1 MDESLIFNFN
11 ENENKKITDI
21 EFEIDYIFNILIQS
35 KETDVIKKKLL
46 KLIELIKIN
55 PVITYNKLI
64 KDFNKYFYEVIKN
77 LYKNIN
83 IDIRNIIETLLK
95 HFFELSLKRD
105 IKNIITEK
113 IYLLIIQNSNGLR
126 VEKDLNIIHG
136 ILCLLKAISYKRDFF
151 ILKYKEILEFIYNLT
166 KIKNDIIQEKII
178 ENISHFCKLNIEVFL
193 TNFFVKFYEYLKTEF
208 NNNKNR
214 KIKDLILKCFG
225 ELSLIIENKDF
236 IKNIV
241 EIIGKDMKNTINIS
255 SIECMSNLIKIHS
268 KIFFENILLD
278 KILLNIF
285 KNGFSKAHQ
294 NFMEN
299 LLNLYINNS
308 NNENREYIQII
319 LISLNIISIIISKI
333 KFPLKNASVK
343 YKEDNYNFS
352 LTKSKSEPIKSKK
365 KCNNNLKN
373 KNEYSL
379 NLIIE
384 NYETFRN
391 QIRKELFI
399 YMNDLENN
407 IFKSNEINKIKII
420 DELTEMKIN
429 ALNFLKKLDQPFFNK
444 DILYFYQKYCLNLIY
459 YDKYEK
465 IYQKENNS
473 NIINYQEKEI
483 ENNKKILIAII
494 NLLQSKWIPNYI
506 DNINNPKNINFEFN
520 DNNILENILDTFLNF
535 ILMINDN
542 NFNIQKS
549 NTNKIKINNNE
560 ISTNIDKNS
569 KYKNI
574 NNNYIILLILKNLS
588 NKFDILFTKESFF
601 LKLILLLNI
610 PEIHIKEQC
619 VIILSRILAYNYT
632 STFLYLQKNI
642 IEIFFIL
649 DTSENMDLKELN
661 IELLKY
667 YIKYCGKYIT
677 NYLEIIFYKLIQI
690 FFNNYEKEKSNL
702 NSNNIIIVE
711 NDNYVNKNFYHNI
724 IILNIIKEIIN
735 YGNINLNSNSKND
748 LNEIIV
754 KIINICNEYLKEAS
768 ISESKEII
776 LSLLLTI
783 FENSSNDYHIYFK
796 HLELVKN
803 LINILEKTSNLNVRI
818 IALKIFGFIGTMN
831 PDKYEALI
839 DIHNKNENNE
849 DYNDDEYENFDD
861 EEIVIHNR
869 EQMKEKRKKNVANY
883 FNNYYNN
890 NKKIISKKKVEFEK
904 LIYLKEINLSYYT
917 TIKCLFNKLIDENL
931 ENRDNQII
939 NIINQII
946 KYFYDNKNE
955 DKILIEF
962 ILKKYL
968 EILKKF
974 SGIKLNNI
982 LESISNIIKN
992 FKNNCINYLN
1002 DIINLIEKYI
1012 YDYINNNKIFDI
1024 LLNVINEY
1032 NNYIDIY
1039 LNRIIKILVKLLQDC
1054 NNKKNIQNIPSLI
1067 NSTIHNVC
1075 ECLNK
1080 LTPKLNN
1087 YLNIIVPEIIII
1099 LNHYMVFNIEINE
1112 NNESFEN
1119 NEIYENSEEEIFKFI
1134 SNIIPLYNFNEV
1146 MPNIVIILIKY
1157 INFKPSIYKK
1167 IMDIFI
1173 KILKKDNN
1181 EFISY
1186 LTPILKVLSKNNINI
1201 NEYLITIKNLIDNN
1215 KEKNN
1220 TIEKMKKYYERKN
1233 NYNYNKIYI
1242 NKNNESLYYQSK
1254 FNFNKN
1260 KKNIISYYNNNK
1272 KNIYQSKSNNSYNF
1286 IIEEFN
1292 PTKCTIEEDWHEWF
1306 KSTSKQ
1312 LFYYSPSSIINYC
1325 TDLSE
1330 TLSKKLYNHAFFS
1343 IWNIFN
1349 QNQKDKILYYLIN
1362 ALNSQT
1368 ISNEVLLMILNLFEF
1383 LEREDNNLNLFK
1395 INKVLA
1401 ISSEKCNA
1409 FAKQLYYTEKNYIIN
1424 NKDDE
1429 TIEKLINL
1437 YYEVNLPE
1445 SSMGLL
1451 EVDKDK
1457 KSNEENWYIK
1467 LHKYDKALEIIDNKI
1482 INNKNNIKLIKNK
1495 IICLEGL
1502 SDWESLLKISESD
1515 VIDYNK
1521 NKEKDNQ
1528 ELYKK
1533 FALASFNLND
1543 WEKLDKFMGLY
1554 INNNNE
1560 DKNNENIIN
1569 NSDTNLNINNDEE
1582 EEYETN
1588 FLYSVLN
1595 IHQKNYKKAQNYI
1608 DTARKCIIDKIK
1620 NLLSENYERAY
1631 KLLLKNEHLYE
1642 LEEIIKLNTNPNN
1655 SNIDNYNEQ
1664 KKLLKKRWDE
1674 RLDLISEDTETY
1686 ERILAIRGLI
1696 FSFEEKYD
1704 MHLELA
1710 KICREDDH
1718 FVKCM
1723 NVLERINK
1731 IDTDNKNIKISIAL
1745 SLNKCLNE
1753 NDTKNDSK
1761 KAIENLK
1768 KIIEVELDKDKEN
1781 KINSKLKSKVYFYYG
1796 YLYFKEKDKELNE
1809 VNVRN
1814 ILSYFQ
1820 LSIKFNDKYYKAW
1833 HYYSLVNYKF
1843 FEILNI
1849 SNNNKK
1855 NEYAINALKGFTNSI
1870 IIGGNSIFKTLQD
1883 ILRLIDIWF
1892 QNDNN
1897 NEIFLNSLNDSFKRI
1912 PIDPWL
1918 QVIPQLLA
1926 RVNVKNNLIKKNLIQ
1941 LLKKIGCNHPWS
1953 LIYPLIVMNKSEIK
1967 IREEISSEILT
1978 EMRQKYNTLINECT
1992 TIIDE
1997 LNRSALLLH
2006 EKCQEAIEEAAK
2018 AYFEKNDLEGMIH
2031 ILRNF
2036 SENLNKYKP
2045 ITVNEKHFYQKYK
2058 SALREAYNY
2067 IKDYEIYKD
2076 NNYIK
2081 LSWDIYQSVFINIS
2095 NEYKSNYL
2103 NLDNIS
2109 PLLAN
2114 FTQSEVSMPGVYRS
2128 DYTII
2133 KITGFNKNL
2142 LILNSKQHPR
2152 KITMYGSDGKDY
2164 IFLLKGHEDLRQDE
2178 RAMQLFAL
2186 INTFFRIDVDTSD
2199 KFLAIKRFPVIALS
2213 NNTGLLGWVPNC
2225 DTLSIL
2231 IKEYRLSY
2239 KIPLDL
2245 EQRQIFNYNS
2255 NYESSCMLNK
2265 YEIFKNALATTD
2277 GNDIY
2282 KILWKFSKNSEKW
2295 LDRRTNY
2302 SRSLA
2307 VMSMVGY
2314 ILGLGDRHPSNLM
2327 IDRKSGKIMHIDFG
2341 DCFEVAMRREKFPEK
2356 VPFRLTRMMVNALE
2370 VSCIEGTFKFTCMN
2384 VMRILRNNKD
2394 SLIAIL
2400 SAFIHDPLISFR
2412 FLIPLLLKSNKG
2424 NANYNYISKS
2434 SKMNS
2439 YKSFT
2444 NNYLLKSLNN
2454 NFFSSL
2460 KNNNFINN
2468 NINNQKIKRN
2478 YMKRNSNIYRANT
2491 LKENNVINFK
2501 KNNKNL
2507 KNNNFEIQIEQL
2519 KHEKILMGSAERQ
2532 LYNEFTEKE
2541 QIESEELNKI
2551 AKIVLERIIDK
2562 LKGTDFNKNL
2572 TLDYKSQVDKLIQQ
2586 ATNDENLCQMYFG
2599 WCSYW

>member
-1 MDESLIFNFN
+1 MDDSLIFNFN
-11 ENENKKITDI
+11 DNENETITDI
-21 EFEIDYIFNILIQS
+21 EYEIDVILNTLNQS
-35 KETDVIKKKLL
+35 KETDIIKKNLL
-46 KLIELIKIN
+46 NLIELININ

-77 LYKNIN
+77 LYKDIN
-83 IDIRNIIETLLK
+83 IDIRNLIESLLTN
-95 HFFELSLKRD
+95 FFELSLKRD
-105 IKNIITEK
+105 IKNINTEK
-113 IYLLIIQNSNGLR
+113 IFSLILQNTNGLKI
-126 VEKDLNIIHG
+126 VKDLNIIHG
-136 ILCLLKAISYKRDFF
+136 ILCLLKAISFKTDFF
-151 ILKYKEILEFIYNLT
+151 ILKYNQILEFICNLT
-166 KIKNDIIQEKII
+166 IIKNDIIQEKII
-178 ENISHFCKLNIEVFL
+178 ENISHFCKLNVKEFQK
-193 TNFFVKFYEYLKTEF
+193 NFFEKFFKYLIDSFKY
-208 NNNKNR
+208 NKNR
-214 KIKDLILKCFG
+214 KIKNLILKSFG
-225 ELSLIIENKDF
+225 ELSLIIDKEVF
-236 IKNIV
+236 ILKIN
-241 EIIGKDMKNTINIS
+241 EIIILIAKDMENIINIS
-255 SIECMSNLIKIHS
+255 GIECISNLIKNYS
-268 KIFFENILLD
+268 NIFFEKISFE

-285 KNGFSKAHQ
+285 KIGFSKAHK
-294 NFMEN
+294 NFLEN
-299 LLNLYINNS
+299 LLNLYKNNS
-308 NNENREYIQII
+308 NDNNLEKNKII
-319 LISLNIISIIISKI
+319 FISLNIISIILSKKI
-333 KFPLKNASVK
+333 FPLKNASNK
-343 YKEDNYNFS
+343 YIEIFHLDDDLS
-352 LTKSKSEPIKSKK
+352 LLKNKSEPIRKNNGK
-365 KCNNNLKN
+365 NNLIQSF
-373 KNEYSL
+373 EYTL
-379 NLIIE
+379 NLNIE
-384 NYETFRN
+384 NFEIFKY
-391 QIRKELFI
+391 QIRKELNN
-399 YMNDLENN
+399 YLNDLENKIYN
-407 IFKSNEINKIKII
+407 SNEINKIKFI
-420 DELTEMKIN
+420 DELTEIKIN
-429 ALNFLKKLDQPFFNK
+429 ALNFLNKINHQFFNK
-444 DILYFYQKYCLNLIY
+444 DILYFYQNFCLNLIY
-459 YDKYEK
+459 YDKK
-465 IYQKENNS
+465 IFS
-473 NIINYQEKEI
+473 NDNDLITINYQLI
-483 ENNKKILIAII
+483 ENYKKILIAII

-506 DNINNPKNINFEFN
+506 NNINNPKNINFDNN
-520 DNNILENILDTFLNF
+520 DNYILENILDTFLNF
-535 ILMINDN
+535 ILIINDN
-542 NFNIQKS
+542 NNFINKKQNI
-549 NTNKIKINNNE
+549 NKININNNQ
-560 ISTNIDKNS
+560 ISKNS

-574 NNNYIILLILKNLS
+574 NNNYIILLILKNFS
-588 NKFDILFTKESFF
+588 NKFDILFTKEYFF
-601 LKLILLLNI
+601 LKLILILNI

-619 VIILSRILAYNYT
+619 VLIISRILAFNYT
-632 STFLYLQKNI
+632 STFLFLQKNI
-642 IEIFFIL
+642 LEIFFIL

-690 FFNNYEKEKSNL
+690 FFNNYNKEKSNL
-702 NSNNIIIVE
+702 NSNNIIID
-711 NDNYVNKNFYHNI
+711 NDNYVNQNFYHNI

-735 YGNINLNSNSKND
+735 YSNIIYLNSKSKKD
-748 LNEIIV
+748 LNETII
-754 KIINICNEYLKEAS
+754 KIIKICNEYLKEAS
-768 ISESKEII
+768 SSESKEII

-783 FENSSNDYHIYFK
+783 FENSSYDYNIYFN
-796 HLELVKN
+796 HLELVTN
-803 LINILEKTSNLNVRI
+803 LINILEKSSKLNVRI

-831 PDKYEALI
+831 PDKFEALI
-839 DIHNKNENNE
+839 NIHNNNENNE

-883 FNNYYNN
+883 FYNYYNN
-890 NKKIISKKKVEFEK
+890 NKKNILKKKVEFEK

-917 TIKCLFNKLIDENL
+917 TIKCLFNILIDENL

-962 ILKKYL
+962 ILNKYL
-968 EILKKF
+968 EVLKNF
-974 SGIKLNNI
+974 SGKKLNDI

-1002 DIINLIEKYI
+1002 EIINLIEKYI
-1012 YDYINNNKIFDI
+1012 YDYKNNDKIFDI

-1054 NNKKNIQNIPSLI
+1054 NNKKNIQNITSLI

-1080 LTPKLNN
+1080 LSPKLNN
-1087 YLNIIVPEIIII
+1087 YLNIIIPEIIII
-1099 LNHYMVFNIEINE
+1099 LNHYMVFNNEINE
-1112 NNESFEN
+1112 K
-1119 NEIYENSEEEIFKFI
+1119 SEEEIFKFI

-1146 MPNIVIILIKY
+1146 IPNIVIILIKY

-1173 KILKKDNN
+1173 ELLKKDIN

-1186 LTPILKVLSKNNINI
+1186 LTPILKILRKNNINI
-1201 NEYLITIKNLIDNN
+1201 NEYLIEIKNLIENEN
-1215 KEKNN
+1215 EKNII
-1220 TIEKMKKYYERKN
+1220 IEMKKYNKKRN
-1233 NYNYNKIYI
+1233 NYKI
-1242 NKNNESLYYQSK
+1242 NKNNYIYNNNSIYNSSNY
-1254 FNFNKN
+1254 NFNKN
-1260 KKNIISYYNNNK
+1260 PKHLLPYYNHKKNTYQTNS
-1272 KNIYQSKSNNSYNF
+1272 KNSNTYNF

-1306 KSTSKQ
+1306 KNTSKQ
-1312 LFYYSPSSIINYC
+1312 LFYYSPSLIINYC
-1325 TDLSE
+1325 TNLSE
-1330 TLSKKLYNHAFFS
+1330 TLSNKLYNHAFFS

-1349 QNQKDKILYYLIN
+1349 QNQKDKILNYLIN
-1362 ALNSQT
+1362 ALNSET
-1368 ISNEVLLMILNLFEF
+1368 IPNEVLLIILNLFEF

-1429 TIEKLINL
+1429 NIEKLISL

-1467 LHKYDKALEIIDNKI
+1467 FHKYDKALEIIDNKI
-1482 INNKNNIKLIKNK
+1482 INNKDNIELIKNK

-1502 SDWESLLKISESD
+1502 SDWESLLKLSESEE
-1515 VIDYNK
+1515 IDYKK
-1521 NKEKDNQ
+1521 NKKEDNQ

-1543 WEKLDKFMGLY
+1543 WEKLNKFMGLY
-1554 INNNNE
+1554 TNNNNNNNENINNNNNE
-1560 DKNNENIIN
+1560 NNNNNNNENNTN
-1569 NSDTNLNINNDEE
+1569 NSYINLNINNDEE

-1595 IHQKNYKKAQNYI
+1595 IHQKNYEKAQNYI

-1642 LEEIIKLNTNPNN
+1642 LEEIIKLNINPNN
-1655 SNIDNYNEQ
+1655 SNIENYNYQ
-1664 KKLLKKRWDE
+1664 KKILKNRWDE
-1674 RLDLISEDTETY
+1674 RLDLITEDTETY

-1710 KICREDDH
+1710 KICRKDDH

-1753 NDTKNDSK
+1753 NDRKNDSK
-1761 KAIENLK
+1761 KAFENLK
-1768 KIIEVELDKDKEN
+1768 KIIEDEIDKDNEN
-1781 KINSKLKSKVYFYYG
+1781 NINSKLKSKVYFYYG

-1809 VNVRN
+1809 ENVKN

-1820 LSIKFNDKYYKAW
+1820 LSIKFNEKYYKAW
-1833 HYYSLVNYKF
+1833 HYYSFVNYKF
-1843 FEILNI
+1843 FEILKI

-1855 NEYAINALKGFTNSI
+1855 NDYAINALKGFTNSI
-1870 IIGGNSIFKTLQD
+1870 IIGGKNISKTLQD

-1897 NEIFLNSLNDSFKRI
+1897 DEIFLNSLNDSFKRI
-1912 PIDPWL
+1912 PIDSWL

-1926 RVNVKNNLIKKNLIQ
+1926 RVNIKNNLIKKNLIQ
-1941 LLKKIGCNHPWS
+1941 LLKTIGFSHPWS
-1953 LIYPLIVMNKSEIK
+1953 VIYPLIVMNKSENK

-1978 EMRQKYNTLINECT
+1978 EMRKKYNTLINECT
-1992 TIIDE
+1992 IIIDE

-2018 AYFEKNDLEGMIH
+2018 AYFEKNDLDGMVY

-2036 SENLNKYKP
+2036 SENFNKYKP
-2045 ITVNEKHFYQKYK
+2045 ITINEKHFYQKYK

-2067 IKDYEIYKD
+2067 IKDYETYNDI
-2076 NNYIK
+2076 NYIK
-2081 LSWDIYQSVFINIS
+2081 LSWDIYHSVFINIS

-2114 FTQSEVSMPGVYRS
+2114 FTQSEVSMPGVNIS

-2152 KITMYGSDGKDY
+2152 KITMYGSDGKEY

-2178 RAMQLFAL
+2178 RAMQLFFL
-2186 INTFFRIDVDTSD
+2186 INTFLSIDVDTSD

-2213 NNTGLLGWVPNC
+2213 NNTGLLGWVRSC

-2231 IKEYRLSY
+2231 IKEYRISY

-2245 EQRQIFNYNS
+2245 EQRFIFNNNP
-2255 NYESSCMLNK
+2255 NYDSSCMLNK
-2265 YEIFKNALATTD
+2265 LEIFKNALDNTD

-2282 KILWKFSKNSEKW
+2282 KILWKFSKNSEIW

-2356 VPFRLTRMMVNALE
+2356 VPFRLTRMMVKALE
-2370 VSCIEGTFKFTCMN
+2370 VSCIEGTFKFTCVN

-2412 FLIPLLLKSNKG
+2412 FLIPLLLKSNKE
-2424 NANYNYISKS
+2424 NKNYNYISKS
-2434 SKMNS
+2434 SKINS

-2454 NFFSSL
+2454 NYFNSVI
-2460 KNNNFINN
+2460 NNNFINN
-2468 NINNQKIKRN
+2468 NINQTIKRN
-2478 YMKRNSNIYRANT
+2478 FIKRSSNIYRANT
-2491 LKENNVINFK
+2491 FKENNVNNFK
-2501 KNNKNL
+2501 KNKNLNKN
-2507 KNNNFEIQIEQL
+2507 NNNFEIQIEQL

>member
-1 MDESLIFNFN
+1 MDDSLIFNFN
-11 ENENKKITDI
+11 EKENKKITDI
-21 EFEIDYIFNILIQS
+21 ENDIDYIFNILNQS
-35 KETDVIKKKLL
+35 KETDIIKNMLL
-46 KLIELIKIN
+46 NLIELININ

-64 KDFNKYFYEVIKN
+64 KDFNKYFYKVIKN
-77 LYKNIN
+77 LYKDVNIE
-83 IDIRNIIETLLK
+83 IRNLVETLLK
-95 HFFELSLKRD
+95 KFFELSLKRD
-105 IKNIITEK
+105 VKNIITEK
-113 IYLLIIQNSNGLR
+113 IYLLIIESSNGLKF
-126 VEKDLNIIHG
+126 VKDLNIIHG
-136 ILCLLKAISYKRDFF
+136 NLCLLKAISYKRDFF
-151 ILKYKEILEFIYNLT
+151 KLKYKEILEFIFNLT

-178 ENISHFCKLNIEVFL
+178 ENISHFCKLNIKIFQE
-193 TNFFVKFYEYLKTEF
+193 NFFEKFKKYLKENF
-208 NNNKNR
+208 SNNKNR
-214 KIKDLILKCFG
+214 KIKNLILKCFG
-225 ELSLIIENKDF
+225 ELSLIIKKQDF
-236 IKNIV
+236 I
-241 EIIGKDMKNTINIS
+241 EDIIIIIEKDMENIINIS
-255 SIECMSNLIKIHS
+255 GIECINNLIKNYS
-268 KIFFENILLD
+268 KIFFEKISLE

-285 KNGFSKAHQ
+285 KIGFSKAHKK
-294 NFMEN
+294 FIEN
-299 LLNLYINNS
+299 LLNLKEDNS
-308 NNENREYIQII
+308 NYDNNYKLKNQII
-319 LISLNIISIIISKI
+319 LLSLNIVGVIISKI
-333 KFPLKNASVK
+333 KFPLKTASTK
-343 YKEDNYNFS
+343 CIENYLS
-352 LTKSKSEPIKSKK
+352 LSKSKSQPINSQNEKNNYKNDNKKS
-365 KCNNNLKN
+365 NLDIN
-373 KNEYSL
+373 FD
-379 NLIIE
+379 IVI
-384 NYETFRN
+384 N
-391 QIRKELFI
+391 QIRKVLYNHLI
-399 YMNDLENN
+399 DLENKIFNNNENN
-407 IFKSNEINKIKII
+407 IVEKI
-420 DELTEMKIN
+420 DELTDMTIN
-429 ALNFLKKLDQPFFNK
+429 ALNFLKQLDNPFYNK
-444 DILYFYQKYCLNLIY
+444 DILDFYQKYCLKLIY
-459 YDKYEK
+459 NDKFK
-465 IYQKENNS
+465 IIFQKENNS
-473 NIINYQEKEI
+473 NLIIYQKVI
-483 ENNKKILIAII
+483 ENKKKILIAII
-494 NLLQSKWIPNYI
+494 NLLQSKWIPFYI
-506 DNINNPKNINFEFN
+506 DNLNNSKNFNFEFN
-520 DNNILENILDTFLNF
+520 DNDNDILQNILDIFLNF
-535 ILMINDN
+535 ILQINDN
-542 NFNIQKS
+542 NFTIKKS
-549 NTNKIKINNNE
+549 NTNEININNNQ
-560 ISTNIDKNS
+560 ISTNIYKNS

-574 NNNYIILLILKNLS
+574 DNNYIILLILKNIS

-619 VIILSRILAYNYT
+619 VIIISRILAYNYT

-642 IEIFFIL
+642 IEIFIIL
-649 DTSENMDLKELN
+649 DTSENMELKELN

-702 NSNNIIIVE
+702 NSNNIINVD
-711 NDNYVNKNFYHNI
+711 NDNYVNKNYYHNI

-735 YGNINLNSNSKND
+735 YGNINLNSNLKNN

-754 KIINICNEYLKEAS
+754 KIINICNDYLKEVS
-768 ISESKEII
+768 SSESKEII

-783 FENSSNDYHIYFK
+783 FENSSYDYNIYFN
-796 HLELVKN
+796 HLELVTN
-803 LINILEKTSNLNVRI
+803 LINILEKTSKLKVRI

-831 PDKYEALI
+831 PDKLESLI
-839 DIHNKNENNE
+839 NVRFNNENNE

-890 NKKIISKKKVEFEK
+890 NKKNILKKKVEFDK

-917 TIKCLFNKLIDENL
+917 TIKCLFNNLIDENL
-931 ENRDNQII
+931 ENRDNQI
-939 NIINQII
+939 NDVLDQII

-955 DKILIEF
+955 DTILIEF
-962 ILKKYL
+962 ILNNYL
-968 EILKKF
+968 EVLKKF
-974 SGIKLNNI
+974 SGKKLNNI

-1002 DIINLIEKYI
+1002 EIINLIEKYI
-1012 YDYINNNKIFDI
+1012 YDYINNNKIFDL

-1039 LNRIIKILVKLLQDC
+1039 LNRIVKILVKLLQDC

-1080 LTPKLNN
+1080 LSPKLNN

-1112 NNESFEN
+1112 NNENFVEI
-1119 NEIYENSEEEIFKFI
+1119 NEYNEKSEEEIFKFI

-1146 MPNIVIILIKY
+1146 MPNIVISLIKY

-1173 KILKKDNN
+1173 KILKNDNN

-1186 LTPILKVLSKNNINI
+1186 LTPILKVLSENNINI
-1201 NEYLITIKNLIDNN
+1201 NEYLIIIKNLIDNN

-1220 TIEKMKKYYERKN
+1220 TIEKMKKYYEKKN
-1233 NYNYNKIYI
+1233 NYNYK
-1242 NKNNESLYYQSK
+1242 KNYKYNNSLYYQSK
-1254 FNFNKN
+1254 YNFNKSP
-1260 KKNIISYYNNNK
+1260 KNLISYYDNK
-1272 KNIYQSKSNNSYNF
+1272 KNIYQSKSKNSSSYNF

-1292 PTKCTIEEDWHEWF
+1292 PTKCTIEEDWHEWL
-1306 KSTSKQ
+1306 KNTSKQ
-1312 LFYYSPSSIINYC
+1312 LFYHSPSSIIKYC
-1325 TDLSE
+1325 TRLSE
-1330 TLSKKLYNHAFFS
+1330 TLSNKLYNHAFFS

-1362 ALNSQT
+1362 SLNSQT
-1368 ISNEVLLMILNLFEF
+1368 IPNEVLLIILNLFEF
-1383 LEREDNNLNLFK
+1383 LEREDNNLNLSK
-1395 INKVLA
+1395 IYKVLA

-1409 FAKQLYYTEKNYIIN
+1409 FAKQLYYTENQYIIN

-1429 TIEKLINL
+1429 TIENLISL

-1482 INNKNNIKLIKNK
+1482 INNKNNIELIKNK

-1502 SDWESLLKISESD
+1502 SDWESLLKISESEE
-1515 VIDYNK
+1515 IDYK
-1521 NKEKDNQ
+1521 KSKEKHNQ

-1554 INNNNE
+1554 INNNNNNV
-1560 DKNNENIIN
+1560 DKNDENIIN
-1569 NSDTNLNINNDEE
+1569 NLDANLNNDEE

-1588 FLYSVLN
+1588 FLYAVLN
-1595 IHQKNYKKAQNYI
+1595 IHQKNYENAQNYI

-1664 KKLLKKRWDE
+1664 KKILKKRWDE

-1686 ERILAIRGLI
+1686 ERILAIRGLV

-1768 KIIEVELDKDKEN
+1768 KIIEVEIDKDKEN

-1809 VNVRN
+1809 VNVKN

-1843 FEILNI
+1843 FEILKI
-1849 SNNNKK
+1849 SNNIKK

-1870 IIGGNSIFKTLQD
+1870 IIGGNNISKTLQD

-1897 NEIFLNSLNDSFKRI
+1897 NEIFLNSLNESFKRI

-1926 RVNVKNNLIKKNLIQ
+1926 RVNIKNNVIKKNLIQ
-1941 LLKKIGCNHPWS
+1941 LLKTIGCNHPWS
-1953 LIYPLIVMNKSEIK
+1953 VIYPLIVMNKSENK

-1978 EMRQKYNTLINECT
+1978 EMRKKYNTLINECT

-2018 AYFEKNDLEGMIH
+2018 AYFEKNDLEGMIY
-2031 ILRNF
+2031 IIKNF
-2036 SENLNKYKP
+2036 SENFNKYKP

-2067 IKDYEIYKD
+2067 IKDYQTYNDI
-2076 NNYIK
+2076 NYIK
-2081 LSWDIYQSVFINIS
+2081 LSWDIYHNVFINIS

-2114 FTQSEVSMPGVYRS
+2114 FTQSEVSMPGIYRS
-2128 DYTII
+2128 DDTII

-2152 KITMYGSDGKDY
+2152 KITMYGSDGKDH

-2178 RAMQLFAL
+2178 RAMQLFVL
-2186 INTFFRIDVDTSD
+2186 INTFLSIDVDTCD

-2213 NNTGLLGWVPNC
+2213 NNTGLLGWVPSC

-2239 KIPLDL
+2239 NIPLDL
-2245 EQRQIFNYNS
+2245 EQRYIFNYNP

-2265 YEIFKNALATTD
+2265 NEIFKNALETTD

-2282 KILWKFSKNSEKW
+2282 KILWKFSTNSEKW
-2295 LDRRTNY
+2295 LDRRTKY

-2327 IDRKSGKIMHIDFG
+2327 IDRNTGKIMHIDFG

-2356 VPFRLTRMMVNALE
+2356 VPFRLTRMMVKALE
-2370 VSCIEGTFKFTCMN
+2370 VSCIEGTFKFTCVN

-2424 NANYNYISKS
+2424 NSNYNYISKS

-2454 NFFSSL
+2454 NIFSSL

-2478 YMKRNSNIYRANT
+2478 YIKRNSNIYRANT

-2507 KNNNFEIQIEQL
+2507 IKNNNFEIQIEQL